1 MGAPF
6 SPAPS
11 RVAVVWALHSLG
23 FKHALPPAVLSTRD
37 YSGDVTC
44 WKRCSASIGP
54 RCQEEAPPG
63 LTGEDECEK
72 TWKGLEL
79 ATHRDL
85 ASGLFMSQ
93 DHMAAQKD
101 APGAPS
107 SGKWLLVR
115 LRCGRGRLVPR

>member
-1 MGAPF
+1 M
-6 SPAPS
+6 
-11 RVAVVWALHSLG
+11 
-23 FKHALPPAVLSTRD
+23 
-37 YSGDVTC
+37 TC

-54 RCQEEAPPG
+54 RSQEEAPPG

-93 DHMAAQKD
+93 DLVAAQKD
-101 APGAPS
+101 GAHAKKAELCNF
-107 SGKWLLVR
+107 GDWNEQTLG
-115 LRCGRGRLVPR
+115 CET